1 MTGSLTAIRGVT
13 TIRTTLSALVVR
25 IAGLGM
31 LSSQNFKKVF
41 SKNLGSFNLVL
52 SRSTVLKRQWTACS
66 RTTEYSRDVDVH
78 RLVRL
83 PSGITLHES

>member
-1 MTGSLTAIRGVT
+1 MTGSLTAIRGVA
-13 TIRTTLSALVVR
+13 TINTTLSALVVR
-25 IAGLGM
+25 IAGLSM

-52 SRSTVLKRQWTACS
+52 SRSTVQKLQWTACRRS
-66 RTTEYSRDVDVH
+66 TEYSRDVDVH